1 MELSVVSTIIMVAGG
16 LAVGNFVKLVPE
28 KVLEGGRSQVMLD
41 LRLAR
46 SAAIHYNTDSQLTFD
61 NAQDKYTIWT
71 DQDHDGVVDGGEV
84 IVRTLD
90 AGLDL
95 WGYPTTG
102 SFNPQGAFVSSISY
116 GYVSLI
122 SDAGT
127 EVMHLTANGHI
138 GDYLNGN

>member
-1 MELSVVSTIIMVAGG
+1 MELSVVTTIILLAGG

-28 KVLEGGRSQVMLD
+28 KVLEGGRSQMMLD

-46 SAAIHYNTDSQLTFD
+46 SAAIHYNTDARISFD

-71 DQDHDGVVDGGEV
+71 DQDHDGVEDDGEV

-90 AGLDL
+90 EGLDL
-95 WGYPTTG
+95 WGYPSTG
-102 SFNPQGAFVSSISY
+102 TFNPQGAYVSSISY
-116 GYVSLI
+116 GYVSLM
-122 SDAGT
+122 SDSGS

-138 GDYLNGN
+138 GDYLGGN